1 LLAVNP
7 DSLAMNNEL
16 IQGDGMTLL
25 ISLRLL
31 GSYKRKMDNFMLI
44 GLLTLTLISPSWFET
59 KSARAEDFAEGAF
72 AQQWQQTDQAVAN
85 GQASR
90 TYFWGPQAFAHTGE
104 IYFEA
109 GGNGQRR
116 VQYFDKAR
124 MELTKKAGQDP
135 NQVTNGLLTVELVS
149 GQLQVGDNL
158 FLARHPATNPV
169 AGDAAGNENAP
180 TYASFNQG
188 KLAFGVPGA
197 SPAPNRTGQ
206 KLVEAVDKAGHV
218 SQLSQPPVQLTYA
231 RYFGETGH
239 NLADVFNNFFQAS
252 PLGEDKWLAVMGY
265 PISEP
270 FWSKDKV
277 IVGGKAQDVLIQLFQ
292 RRVLTYTPANPAN
305 FQVEMG
311 NIGQHYY
318 AWRYGFDTRDQLP
331 GDYRLLTGQANK
343 LISRQLNSPQSF
355 EHASLNAHIQ
365 QVWAI
370 GEGRAVV
377 TTVTSQGYSSSA
389 VGGVYLVDIP
399 RQRPAKSLPV
409 PADYT
414 VANLT
419 ASADGR
425 WLAIG
430 FQTIASVGST
440 STTIIQLYELGTL
453 ATDNLEIRN
462 SISAYHGGLL
472 STTPFGD
479 RNGQYQLAFS
489 QNGRYLAFFQAGA
502 KDDEL
507 VLVDVN
513 TRAIQTIIL
522 AIPSYFDQNSEFVSR
537 FQLHL
542 GWIGDSPK
550 LMVSL
555 AGKVLLVDA
564 ATGKTQTLLEE
575 RDILSALPSPDGTY
589 FALMTTSEPGLGG
602 AIKFRALAT
611 PTVDFVKPS
620 YVQSTMGGRYWFY
633 PYFTGWNAD
642 GSAVAVGSDSPGP
655 ATSVREVALVS
666 IASGKPVYK
675 KSLTDLF
682 GGYQQVSNVKL
693 AYPFYLLSIT
703 HEYKSGAASIQ
714 QNLAIVNQDGTGEQT
729 LLSLSFPN
737 ENWGELTAYAQ
748 MPQVI
753 QLPTFK

>member
-1 LLAVNP
+1 
-7 DSLAMNNEL
+7 
-16 IQGDGMTLL
+16 MTPL
-25 ISLRLL
+25 SSRRLL
-31 GSYKRKMDNFMLI
+31 GGFKRTITSLMLI
-44 GLLTLTLISPSWFET
+44 GLLILTQVAAGWSEI

-104 IYFEA
+104 IYLEA

-124 MELTKKAGQDP
+124 MELTKKVGQDP
-135 NQVTNGLLTVELVS
+135 NLVTNGLLTVELVS

-158 FLARHPATNPV
+158 FLARRPAPNPV
-169 AGDAAGNENAP
+169 AGDATGNDAAP

-197 SPAPNRTGQ
+197 SPAPNRVGQ
-206 KLVEAVDKAGHV
+206 KLVETVNKAGEV
-218 SQLSQPPVQLTYA
+218 SQLSQPPVQLNYA

-318 AWRYGFDTRDQLP
+318 VWRYGFDTRDQLP

-355 EHASLNAHIQ
+355 EHASLNANIQ

-377 TTVTSQGYSSSA
+377 TTVTSQGYSSPA
-389 VGGVYLVDIP
+389 VAGIYLVDLT
-399 RQRPAKSLPV
+399 RQRPPKSLPL
-409 PADYT
+409 PAGLADYA

-430 FQTIASVGST
+430 FQTSATVSGSP
-440 STTIIQLYELGTL
+440 TIIQLYELGTL
-453 ATDNLEIRN
+453 ATDNLEIH
-462 SISAYHGGLL
+462 SSFSAYHGGLL
-472 STTPFGD
+472 SAPFGAKD
-479 RNGQYQLAFS
+479 DQFAFS
-489 QNGRYLAFFQAGA
+489 QNGQYLAFFKAGD
-502 KDDEL
+502 KSDEL
-507 VLVDVN
+507 VVLDVN
-513 TRAIQTIIL
+513 TRATQTIIL

-542 GWIGDSPK
+542 GWVGGSPK
-550 LMVSL
+550 LMISL

-564 ATGKTQTLLEE
+564 ATGKSQALLEE

-611 PTVDFVKPS
+611 PTVDLVKPS

-642 GSAVAVGSDSPGP
+642 GTAVAVGSDSPGP

-666 IASGKPVYK
+666 MASGKPVYK

-714 QNLAIVNQDGTGEQT
+714 QNVAIVNQDGMGEQT
-729 LLSLSFPN
+729 LLSLSLPN
-737 ENWGELTAYAQ
+737 ENLSELMAYAQ
-748 MPQVI
+748 MPHVI
-753 QLPTFK
+753 QLPTLK